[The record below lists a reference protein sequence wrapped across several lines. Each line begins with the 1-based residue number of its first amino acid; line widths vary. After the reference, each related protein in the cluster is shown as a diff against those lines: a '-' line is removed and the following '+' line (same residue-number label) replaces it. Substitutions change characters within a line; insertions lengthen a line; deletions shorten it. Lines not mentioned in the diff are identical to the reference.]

1 MQKIKIFIFFLVVSI
16 LFSSCGEYQ
25 RVLNKGTTDEQYK
38 MAVKQYESKKF
49 SRALRLFEKVTA
61 AYRGKPQMERI
72 QFMIA
77 QSNFNEKNYTLSGYY
92 FDRFTNNYPKSSKK
106 EEAAFL
112 SAYSYKLSSPSYS
125 LDPTD
130 TYKALAAFQ
139 QFINDYPNSER
150 LAEAN
155 QHYREIRLQLEKK
168 AFEIAKTYYKTA
180 EQDFR
185 NYKATVVAM
194 DNLLSDFLGTQY
206 KEEAFYYKL
215 KAYHDLAIK
224 STERKKEERIK
235 DAIKAYDKLV
245 KTFPESKY
253 LKESNKMLAT
263 LQSEQK
269 KLIKKS

>member
-1 MQKIKIFIFFLVVSI
+1 MQKFKIFIFLLI
-16 LFSSCGEYQ
+16 FSTTFYSCGEYHKA
-25 RVLNKGTTDEQYK
+25 LNKGTTQEQYK
-38 MAVKQYESKKF
+38 MAVKMYESKKF
-49 SRALRLFEKVTA
+49 SRALRLFEKITA
-61 AYRGKPQMERI
+61 SYRGKPQMERI
-72 QFMIA
+72 QFMVA
-77 QSNFNEKNYTLSGYY
+77 QSYFNEKNYTLSGFY
-92 FDRFTNNYPKSSKK
+92 FDRFTNNYPTSSKR

-112 SAYSYKLSSPSYS
+112 SAYSYKLSSPSFS

-130 TYKALAAFQ
+130 TYKALGAFQ
-139 QFINDYPNSER
+139 QFINDYPNSTR

-155 QHYREIRLQLEKK
+155 KHYQEIRLQLEKK
-168 AFEIAKTYYKTA
+168 AFEIAKTYYITA

-194 DNLLSDFLGTQY
+194 DNLLADFLGTKY

-224 STERKKEERIK
+224 STDRKKEERIK
-235 DAIKAYDKLV
+235 DAMRAYNKFV
-245 KTFPESKY
+245 KTFPQSKY
-253 LKESNKMLAT
+253 LKESNEMLAN